1 MNYQVKLR
9 GEQWEDSL
17 ADLGSEDYAKL
28 VDRIKDA
35 VNDLYYRRDENVTVD
50 ALNFRQGS
58 VISSFNVTYQS
69 IDSLQIV
76 SLLEEIEEGKLGH
89 IFAELLKITTRNV
102 PEEAP
107 EKLVAKSTTSTSI
120 HLTWKN
126 VAEHSAIKG
135 YVILYKEVNKKFHT
149 DTTKSVLPHQN
160 STVLEGLKMFK
171 NYTIRVFAFTRSGN
185 GVPSEA
191 HNVRTQEDVPSEPP
205 PDSVVKSTSSSTINV
220 SWRPINPAFIHGILV
235 GYEVRYAKDDDTPEW
250 KNKIVDSDKDETVL
264 SDLEYFTPYQVVI
277 CARTSKGR
285 GKNVSHSATTFGDV
299 PSKPPQNVT
308 AEKLKAAESINVT
321 WNEVPFSHVNG
332 LLMGYSIKYRRVKT
346 AEVNVVHS
354 VEETAVAKSN
364 DLWIV
369 LTVQTYSV
377 YAIRVAAFTQKG
389 LGPYSEYE
397 YGETCRCPKI
407 IYTNY
412 WSTPPYLKVNQED
425 NTMDGIF
432 SHIVTDMIYTACG
445 ECLAYGSTEIDI
457 TSNGNK
463 QPSAKESLVD
473 VLGDIHDVAQISFP
487 IYGNKYV
494 TRFGG
499 VHAYVNLVESP
510 GLAFVAA
517 KRIPGAAATNMIN
530 AVFSCFPLVILSA
543 CMSFISGF
551 IIWLLDTKNNP
562 GEFPTSF
569 PKGVGEGFWWSFI
582 SMTTVGYGDRS
593 PRSVPARMF
602 GIAWTLT
609 GLVIISIL
617 VSAIASALTSVTVKY
632 PVILYSSK
640 VGAIQNS
647 TEHRIGILK
656 NARVNE
662 ENNYK
667 NLEQI
672 RTALENGEIEGALID
687 TYVAAEHKDELFN
700 DKIYV
705 KEILDRPFGYG
716 VVLSGVA
723 VNVEQR
729 CRDYINQHKSYIFHM
744 IPNSTK
750 TLDPAPPDE
759 SVELSTDLFDGSSEM
774 FLIALASL
782 CGMLGFAV
790 IAGITY
796 HYLIFIPHQRRA
808 EKLKASSSQ
817 LAHKKA
823 TVAEMRDSVRI
834 FHLQMSTR
842 ITAEVQK
849 CKKALK
855 EIREDR
861 NNSKQGGAFFLKN
874 IVTNPIYSDSSQGF
888 YSVVGQR
895 PLASKSAESIVEHG
909 KHSPYANTAALNSSG
924 ETLNL
929 DGDRDKCHAFNLR
942 SEVALY

>member
-1 MNYQVKLR
+1 MPWTHCKKPCNNGTRTRRRTCDNPSPAFGGNNCEGLPTETEPCNQNKCPAESVNYQVKLR
-9 GEQWEDSL
+9 SEGWKDSL
-17 ADLGSEDYAKL
+17 ANSSSKDYKKL
-28 VDRIKDA
+28 VDRVKKA
-35 VNDLYYRRDENVTVD
+35 VNDSYYRRDEVEVVI
-50 ALNFRQGS
+50 LKFWKGS
-58 VISSFNVTYQS
+58 VYSSFNVTYQS

-76 SLLEEIEEGKLGH
+76 SLLEEIAEGTLRH
-89 IFAELLKITTRNV
+89 IFAELLNITTSHV
-102 PEEAP
+102 PQEAP
-107 EKLVAKSTTSTSI
+107 RILEAKSTTSTSI
-120 HLTWKN
+120 NLTWTN
-126 VAEHSAIKG
+126 VSEHSSLKG
-135 YVILYKEVNKKFHT
+135 YLIVYKEVGKKFHT
-149 DTTKSVLPHQN
+149 NTMKSVVPNQSN
-160 STVLEGLKMFK
+160 TVLEDLKMFK
-171 NYTIRVFAFTRSGN
+171 NYSIRVFAFTSSGN
-185 GVPSEA
+185 GVPSDA
-191 HNVRTQEDVPSEPP
+191 VNVRTQEDVPSEPP

-220 SWRPINPAFIHGILV
+220 SWGPISPAFIHGILV
-235 GYEVRYAKDDDTPEW
+235 GYEVRYAKDAEAPEW
-250 KNKIVDSDKDETVL
+250 ENKTVDADTHETVL

-277 CARTSKGR
+277 CAGTSKGC
-285 GKNVSHSATTFGDV
+285 GKNVSHSATTFGDE

-321 WNEVPFSHVNG
+321 WNEVPFGHVNG

-369 LTVQTYSV
+369 LSVQSYSV

-397 YGETCRCPKI
+397 YGETCRCPKTL
-407 IYTNY
+407 YTNY

-425 NTMDGIF
+425 NTLEGIF
-432 SHIVTDMIYTACG
+432 GHIVTDMIYTACG
-445 ECLAYGSTEIDI
+445 ECPAYGSTEIDI

-463 QPSAKESLVD
+463 QPSGKESLVD
-473 VLGDIHDVAQISFP
+473 VLGDIKDVPQISFP

-499 VHAYVNLVESP
+499 IHAYVNLVESP

-517 KRIPGAAATNMIN
+517 KRIPGAAATNMIH

-569 PKGVGEGFWWSFI
+569 RKGVGEGFWWSFI

-617 VSAIASALTSVTVKY
+617 
-632 PVILYSSK
+632 

-716 VVLSGVA
+716 VVLSGAA

-750 TLDPAPPDE
+750 TLD
-759 SVELSTDLFDGSSEM
+759 VSEIN
-774 FLIALASL
+774 F
-782 CGMLGFAV
+782 
-790 IAGITY
+790 
-796 HYLIFIPHQRRA
+796 
-808 EKLKASSSQ
+808 
-817 LAHKKA
+817 
-823 TVAEMRDSVRI
+823 
-834 FHLQMSTR
+834 
-842 ITAEVQK
+842 
-849 CKKALK
+849 
-855 EIREDR
+855 
-861 NNSKQGGAFFLKN
+861 
-874 IVTNPIYSDSSQGF
+874 
-888 YSVVGQR
+888 
-895 PLASKSAESIVEHG
+895 
-909 KHSPYANTAALNSSG
+909 
-924 ETLNL
+924 
-929 DGDRDKCHAFNLR
+929 
-942 SEVALY
+942 